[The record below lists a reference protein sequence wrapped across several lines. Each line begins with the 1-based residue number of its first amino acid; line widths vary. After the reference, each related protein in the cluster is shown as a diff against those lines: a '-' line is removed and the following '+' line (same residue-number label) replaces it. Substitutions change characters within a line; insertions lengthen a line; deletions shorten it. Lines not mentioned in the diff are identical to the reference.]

1 MGLGINRLPAE
12 ISEFS
17 LQSSQLHLR
26 FLRSSGKRIVWPAG
40 QLKACISAASGRLI
54 KSVTPVRTS
63 YPFQW
68 PDCSIS
74 QFPCFWGKALW
85 RSPGQQRDFC
95 RQLAAGCTRV
105 SAGSN
110 ARLILGIT
118 DYNLPLPHLE
128 ALLEALDRDLTDS
141 QEAEGDDLLH
151 KDTCRPLKID

>member
-1 MGLGINRLPAE
+1 MGLGINRLLQRFLSSVSRALSCTCCFCGLPANV
-12 ISEFS
+12 SFG
-17 LQSSQLHLR
+17 LQGSSRLASQLRATLDKI
-26 FLRSSGKRIVWPAG
+26 SDAG
-40 QLKACISAASGRLI
+40 TDLVPVSVARLFNFPI
-54 KSVTPVRTS
+54 
-63 YPFQW
+63 
-68 PDCSIS
+68 
-74 QFPCFWGKALW
+74 PCFWGKALW